1 MHRTIIRCV
10 IMNKSDMQE
19 NNPELK
25 NKIID
30 AARELFVK
38 KGYYHTNMPDIVK
51 SAKVSIGA
59 VYHYFKGKKSLA
71 KEIHDYSVQL
81 LEENFLN
88 KILILNTAKERVH
101 TFIKMMFEWTKN
113 DPVLVEYLLFA
124 RPQDIF
130 NEKISICSSEG
141 FILVM
146 DIIKYGQQNNEIKE
160 GDPYPYYTIL
170 SGSVSRYIELYLE
183 KKLTLPITDYIE
195 TAYEITWNAIKK
207 E

>member
-1 MHRTIIRCV
+1 
-10 IMNKSDMQE
+10 MNKSDIQG

-51 SAKVSIGA
+51 SAQVSIGA
-59 VYHYFKGKKSLA
+59 VYHYFKGKESLA

-81 LEENFLN
+81 LEENFQN
-88 KILILNTAKERVH
+88 KILVCNTAKERVH
-101 TFIKMMFEWTKN
+101 TFIKMMFEWTEN

-183 KKLTLPITDYIE
+183 KKLTLPITGYIE

>member
-1 MHRTIIRCV
+1 
-10 IMNKSDMQE
+10 MNKSDTQE

-59 VYHYFKGKKSLA
+59 VYHYFKGKESLA

-81 LEENFLN
+81 LEENFQN
-88 KILILNTAKERVH
+88 KILILNTARERVH
-101 TFIKMMFEWTKN
+101 TFIKMMFEWTEN

-130 NEKISICSSEG
+130 NEKTSICSSEG

-146 DIIKYGQQNNEIKE
+146 DIIKYGQQNSEIKE

>member
-1 MHRTIIRCV
+1 
-10 IMNKSDMQE
+10 MNKSDTQE

-59 VYHYFKGKKSLA
+59 VYHYFKGKESLA

-81 LEENFLN
+81 LEENFQS
-88 KILILNTAKERVH
+88 KILILNTARERVH
-101 TFIKMMFEWTKN
+101 TFIKMMFEWTEN

>member
-1 MHRTIIRCV
+1 MDKYDTR
-10 IMNKSDMQE
+10 E
-19 NNPELK
+19 NYPELK
-25 NKIID
+25 SKIIN

-59 VYHYFKGKKSLA
+59 VYHYFKGKERLA
-71 KEIHDYSVQL
+71 KEIHDFSVQQ
-81 LEENFLN
+81 LEENFRN
-88 KILILNTAKERVH
+88 KLLILPTAKERVH
-101 TFIKMMFEWTKN
+101 AFIKMMFEWTEN

-130 NEKISICSSEG
+130 NEKVSICSSEG
-141 FILVM
+141 FVLVM
-146 DIIKYGQQNNEIKE
+146 DIIKYGQQNNEIIA

-170 SGSVSRYIELYLE
+170 SGGVARYIELCLD
-183 KKLTLPITDYIE
+183 KKLELPITDYIE
-195 TAYEITWNAIKK
+195 KAYEITWNAIKK

>member
-1 MHRTIIRCV
+1 
-10 IMNKSDMQE
+10 MNKSDTQE

-59 VYHYFKGKKSLA
+59 VYHYFKGKESLA

-81 LEENFLN
+81 LEENFQS
-88 KILILNTAKERVH
+88 KILILNTARERTH
-101 TFIKMMFEWTKN
+101 TFIKMMFEWTEN

-146 DIIKYGQQNNEIKE
+146 DIIKYGQQNNEIRE

>member
-1 MHRTIIRCV
+1 
-10 IMNKSDMQE
+10 MNKSTTQE
-19 NNPELK
+19 DYPELK
-25 NKIID
+25 RKIIN

-38 KGYYHTNMPDIVK
+38 KGYYHTNMPEIVK
-51 SAKVSIGA
+51 SANVSIGA
-59 VYHYFKGKKSLA
+59 VYHYFKGKESLA
-71 KEIHDYSVQL
+71 KEIHDYSVQQ
-81 LEENFLN
+81 LEENFRN
-88 KILILNTAKERVH
+88 KILTLPTAEERVH
-101 TFIKMMFEWTKN
+101 AFIKMMFEWTQN

-141 FILVM
+141 FVLVM
-146 DIIKYGQQNNEIKE
+146 DIIKYGQQNNEIKA

-183 KKLTLPITDYIE
+183 EKLAQPITNYIE
-195 TAYEITWNAIKK
+195 KAFEITWNAIIK

>member
-1 MHRTIIRCV
+1 
-10 IMNKSDMQE
+10 MNKSDIQE

-51 SAKVSIGA
+51 SAQVSIGA
-59 VYHYFKGKKSLA
+59 VYHYFKGKESLA

-81 LEENFLN
+81 LEENFQN
-88 KILILNTAKERVH
+88 KILVCNTAKERVH
-101 TFIKMMFEWTKN
+101 TFIKMMFEWTEN

-183 KKLTLPITDYIE
+183 KKLTLPITGYIE